1 MLGSQQDQVENEE
14 FAGQIQQFKLVIQEV
29 MLRLK
34 ERVSKLLLFNIKS
47 KQSRRQPTRYLN
59 LESAKEVFELT

>member
-47 KQSRRQPTRYLN
+47 KQSRRQPKGYLN

>member
-47 KQSRRQPTRYLN
+47 KQ
-59 LESAKEVFELT
+59 